1 MLSQNYRDQTKK
13 NKGHKRGKPENMIK
27 VVNRTGNG
35 QKVERRERE
44 DAEIKNEIQ

>member
-1 MLSQNYRDQTKK
+1 
-13 NKGHKRGKPENMIK
+13 MIK

-35 QKVERRERE
+35 QNVERRERK